1 MLKEIMHIIF
11 FILALAWRLLIIAYL
26 DTYKY
31 YLLKIYVYV
40 HIYVYFFIFTFFAV
54 TVDSRD
60 ILCTHSKTLSH
71 APIRRFDSHSVA
83 NWQFLIECQKLQY
96 LYYLRML

>member
-11 FILALAWRLLIIAYL
+11 FILALAWRLLMIAYL

-31 YLLKIYVYV
+31 YLL
-40 HIYVYFFIFTFFAV
+40 IFTFFAV

-83 NWQFLIECQKLQY
+83 N
-96 LYYLRML
+96 